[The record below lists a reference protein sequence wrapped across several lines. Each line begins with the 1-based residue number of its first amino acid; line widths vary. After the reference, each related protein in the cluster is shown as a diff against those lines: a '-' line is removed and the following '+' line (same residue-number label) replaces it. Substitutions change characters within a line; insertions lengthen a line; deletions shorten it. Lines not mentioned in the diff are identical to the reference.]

1 MILRGIEWK
10 ARSLDA
16 DSELQLRKRITEE
29 NGEDYRDDIMGRDWF

>member
-16 DSELQLRKRITEE
+16 EDELSSRKKITER
-29 NGEDYRDDIMGRDWF
+29 NGEDYRDDIMNRDWF